1 MWNTKS
7 HLSKQELYK
16 GVIYL
21 GSVSPEQILR
31 WGFVLKRFK
40 KVLPQ
45 EKPEGNGEV
54 EQGKEKGKQ
63 GTVSG
68 DVLALV
74 SFFGRTLEG
83 KLQLGSCP
91 HKVEASISLRV
102 M

>member
-1 MWNTKS
+1 M
-7 HLSKQELYK
+7 
-16 GVIYL
+16 
-21 GSVSPEQILR
+21 
-31 WGFVLKRFK
+31 LKRFM
-40 KVLPQ
+40 KVPPQ

-83 KLQLGSCP
+83 KLQLGSCH
-91 HKVEASISLRV
+91 HKVEASISLGV